1 MEKLYFIHDCKGP
14 EALQVLAKYSSG
26 INETQTSSLDYLA
39 LLVHGLM
46 IETGFVDQEEDK
58 NLVCDHRVKYILGG
72 MNNSVMHCTVS
83 LNKIGNVTTIIGN
96 FHGNPKS
103 SFVMTKTR
111 INDIVKLE
119 STEKYQNVKEFS
131 MEFKNKIALPLL
143 YQSNIHAGIEPMTIL
158 SLPLELLVS
167 IAEHL
172 PDVATINAFRET
184 CRKFKDISEHQLLWK
199 RLFARFFPDEYEKRR
214 SLEEP
219 ATDDWLKLFK
229 QEYQKKKLKVDS
241 ANSSRTVH
249 MPYFGIEPMP
259 LPRHWLHF
267 LEL

>member
-1 MEKLYFIHDCKGP
+1 MEKLYFIHDCIGQ
-14 EALQVLAKYSSG
+14 EALKELARYSS
-26 INETQTSSLDYLA
+26 IMEPQTSSLDYLA

-46 IETGFVDQEEDK
+46 IETGFLDQEVDK
-58 NLVCDHRVKYILGG
+58 SLVGDDHRIRYILSG
-72 MNNSVMHCTVS
+72 VVDKFVHCTVS

-111 INDIVKLE
+111 INDIVNLE

-143 YQSNIHAGIEPMTIL
+143 YQSSIHAGIEPMTIL

-172 PDVATINAFRET
+172 PDVATINAFRAT
-184 CRKFKDISEHQLLWK
+184 CCKFKNISEHQLLWK
-199 RLFARFFPDEYEKRR
+199 RLFSRFFPDQYVRLQADPISTK
-214 SLEEP
+214 
-219 ATDDWLKLFK
+219 DWLKQFK
-229 QEYQKKKLKVDS
+229 AEYQKKKQE
-241 ANSSRTVH
+241 NSSRTVH
-249 MPYFGIEPMP
+249 MPYFGIEPIP